1 MHFLRQ
7 WEKSFV
13 TPFLFDIK
21 RSEVQGPIL
30 QFQSTIFQ
38 KNDIKK
44 MVQTL
49 NKACGDAGISEQRLD
64 KSFDVWYP
72 TLEQELIELKD
83 ESSNKDEDVV
93 SEDVNHSSEILEE
106 ILDFPETIKN
116 CYEIPMLNC
125 TMIWKKLKIP

>member
-1 MHFLRQ
+1 M
-7 WEKSFV
+7 
-13 TPFLFDIK
+13 
-21 RSEVQGPIL
+21 QGPIL

-83 ESSNKDEDVV
+83 EVQIKMKMLYQK
-93 SEDVNHSSEILEE
+93 DVNHSSEILEE
-106 ILDFPETIKN
+106 ILELSRDNQN

-125 TMIWKKLKIP
+125 TMIWKN